1 MSFWL
6 WIEDPNRFINRRN
19 EISVCTS
26 DAISPKKEILRPN
39 FLAQWSTRD
48 GFKRF
53 SNPLKWVI
61 YIIWEVFTERI
72 LIAIKGIFCISILV
86 PISITPRASGTKQHG
101 FSFCSPNIDQTCDFE
116 LHFSESSKYPVYFN
130 AAISYSLYLSVSVY
144 AKVHVAF
151 MFQCQSSFICTDQSS
166 MWLNFRAFTHSRAH
180 HKRII
185 QKW

>member
-1 MSFWL
+1 MIMNLFYIKFLFMSFWL
-6 WIEDPNRFINRRN
+6 WSEDPNRFINRRN
-19 EISVCTS
+19 EVSVCTS

-101 FSFCSPNIDQTCDFE
+101 FFPFAHQTSIKLVTLSCISASLVNIQFILMQPFPTVCTYPSPFMQ
-116 LHFSESSKYPVYFN
+116 KY
-130 AAISYSLYLSVSVY
+130 
-144 AKVHVAF
+144 
-151 MFQCQSSFICTDQSS
+151 T
-166 MWLNFRAFTHSRAH
+166 
-180 HKRII
+180 
-185 QKW
+185 